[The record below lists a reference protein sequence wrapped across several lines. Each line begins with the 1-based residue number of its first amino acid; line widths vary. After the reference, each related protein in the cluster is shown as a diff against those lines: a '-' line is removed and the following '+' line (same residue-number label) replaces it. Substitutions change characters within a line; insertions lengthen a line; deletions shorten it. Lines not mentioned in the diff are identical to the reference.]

1 MVYKI
6 REFGSLEESL
16 AYAIEQLGDARIS
29 EITNKSSSYIRKCSD
44 PDNDQK
50 LPLYLALI
58 IDAEC
63 LQMNK
68 GSPLLDFYQNYLE
81 IKSEDFKV
89 KDNLLGILGQLSHN
103 SNRIVERCISA
114 LDENSPAGEKL
125 SLTEQK
131 NISYAIKKIEEKIT
145 NLKKKIKD
153 HIE

>member
-16 AYAIEQLGDARIS
+16 SYAIEQLGDKKIS
-29 EITNKSSSYIRKCSD
+29 DITHKSSSYIRKCSD

-50 LPLYLALI
+50 LPLSLALI

-63 LQMNK
+63 IKLGK
-68 GSPLLDFYQNYLE
+68 GSPLLDFYQNYMETYSNEL
-81 IKSEDFKV
+81 KV

-103 SNRIVERCISA
+103 SNRIVERCIGA
-114 LDENSPAGEKL
+114 LDKNSPAGEKL

-131 NISYAIKKIEEKIT
+131 DISYAIKKIEEKISK
-145 NLKKKIKD
+145 LKQKIKE
-153 HIE
+153 HIY

>member
-6 REFGSLEESL
+6 REFGSFEESL
-16 AYAIEQLGDARIS
+16 AYAIEQLGDVRIS

-44 PDNDQK
+44 PDNEQK

-68 GSPLLDFYQNYLE
+68 GSPILDFYQNHLE
-81 IKSEDFKV
+81 IISEDFKV

-114 LDENSPAGEKL
+114 LDKNSPAGEKL

-131 NISYAIKKIEEKIT
+131 NISYAIKKIGEKIT

-153 HIE
+153 HI

>member
-6 REFGSLEESL
+6 REFGSFEESL

-44 PDNDQK
+44 PDNEQK

-68 GSPLLDFYQNYLE
+68 GSPILDFYQNHLE
-81 IKSEDFKV
+81 IISEDFKV

-114 LDENSPAGEKL
+114 LDKNSPAGEKL